1 MMMMGLEFTGQE
13 PFHTV
18 YLHGLV
24 RDEQGRKMSKTLGN
38 VIDPLNVMDEF
49 GTDALRFTLLVGSTP
64 GQDINLSLEK
74 VGANRNFANKLW
86 NAARFVTG
94 ALPSV
99 PKKANVDLEWTLAD
113 GWIWARLK
121 QLLESVER
129 LFANYQYGEAGRQIY
144 EFFWSE
150 FADWYI
156 EIAKLQLA
164 EGGDRAFRTADLL
177 VRVLDSCLRLLHP
190 FTPFVTEELWGHL
203 KAAAEAHSA
212 ALKPEGQGPWPEAL
226 IVAEWPEPQPAD
238 GWEEG
243 AMARFA
249 VFQDVVRGIRNLRA
263 EKGVKPGQKLAA
275 MVAAGPHYETFEHE
289 KRALAALAQL
299 DPERLTIAESI
310 SERPEGA
317 AAVVAGAVEVLL
329 PLADLVDPAAE
340 RSRLEKELAE
350 ARGQLERVE
359 KLLAS
364 DFVKK
369 APAAVVEKER
379 ARLAGYEQTV
389 AKLQASLNEQA

>member
-1 MMMMGLEFTGQE
+1 
-13 PFHTV
+13 
-18 YLHGLV
+18 
-24 RDEQGRKMSKTLGN
+24 
-38 VIDPLNVMDEF
+38 
-49 GTDALRFTLLVGSTP
+49 
-64 GQDINLSLEK
+64 
-74 VGANRNFANKLW
+74 
-86 NAARFVTG
+86 
-94 ALPSV
+94 
-99 PKKANVDLEWTLAD
+99 
-113 GWIWARLK
+113 
-121 QLLESVER
+121 
-129 LFANYQYGEAGRQIY
+129 
-144 EFFWSE
+144 
-150 FADWYI
+150 
-156 EIAKLQLA
+156 
-164 EGGDRAFRTADLL
+164 
-177 VRVLDSCLRLLHP
+177 
-190 FTPFVTEELWGHL
+190 
-203 KAAAEAHSA
+203 
-212 ALKPEGQGPWPEAL
+212 
-226 IVAEWPEPQPAD
+226 
-238 GWEEG
+238 
-243 AMARFA
+243 MARFA

-350 ARGQLERVE
+350 ARAQLERVE